1 MNHGLAGTVTG
12 ALKVVLDNFMRCTRL
27 GPSESSSEVSVVDCL
42 SDCTHCFDIEKQERA
57 LALEEDEE
65 AKSRD
70 RPTYFISK
78 EDSHYQQLK
87 RQVDLLNDTSL
98 NLDNVIPLRDDSLPS
113 SKRRRLNAVE
123 FDEEEEVKVQSKLR
137 SPFLSRRAS
146 IVKEGVSS
154 KKRKYSQ
161 TMAAPVAVYRS
172 YLELSELKKFLPLAI
187 AKPQAQLALYEW
199 RGKDAIQ
206 IKLADLE
213 ACIGGPA
220 LERIVANLTE
230 FKVDEDIQFQRDP
243 RKAKVN
249 RMYLHFAL
257 R

>member
-1 MNHGLAGTVTG
+1 M
-12 ALKVVLDNFMRCTRL
+12 VLDNFMRCTRL
-27 GPSESSSEVSVVDCL
+27 GPSESSSEVSVIDCL

-57 LALEEDEE
+57 LELEEE
-65 AKSRD
+65 AKSRE

-78 EDSHYQQLK
+78 EDSHYLQLK

-113 SKRRRLNAVE
+113 SKRRRLNPVE
-123 FDEEEEVKVQSKLR
+123 FEDDEEVKVASKLR
-137 SPFLSRRAS
+137 SPFLSRPAS
-146 IVKEGVSS
+146 LVKEGASN

-161 TMAAPVAVYRS
+161 SMAAPVLMVYRG

-187 AKPQAQLALYEW
+187 AKPQAQLSLYEW
-199 RGKDAIQ
+199 RGKDSIQ
-206 IKLADLE
+206 IKLADME
-213 ACIGGPA
+213 PCIGAPA

-230 FKVDEDIQFQRDP
+230 FKVDEDIPFEREG
-243 RKAKVN
+243 RKVKVN